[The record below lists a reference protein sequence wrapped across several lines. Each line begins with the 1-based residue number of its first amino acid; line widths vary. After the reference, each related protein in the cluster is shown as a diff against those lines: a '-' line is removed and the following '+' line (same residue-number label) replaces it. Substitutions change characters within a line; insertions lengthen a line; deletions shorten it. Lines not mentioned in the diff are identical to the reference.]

1 MDDFHLLFAKCGF
14 INYYFKISIDV
25 HRKNLETEDHLKLS
39 QVFKNVK
46 IFEIQYA
53 VPEILRRTAPVSIIF
68 LRAWQRVK
76 NLCRFLNLHRLD
88 YYFDRLTGSF
98 FRSKYGSGDRQTGFF
113 PVDRYCRLVRLPSPA
128 WISIHLGQIYY
139 FESLIKS
146 TKKRYFRLS
155 SELSGW
161 RAQLQ
166 IIIILFL

>member
-113 PVDRYCRLVRLPSPA
+113 ACWQVLSTGQVAEPSVD
-128 WISIHLGQIYY
+128 IHSFGTNLLFWKFNKIY
-139 FESLIKS
+139 
-146 TKKRYFRLS
+146 
-155 SELSGW
+155 
-161 RAQLQ
+161 
-166 IIIILFL
+166 